1 MKRFLAVSG
10 FFAFILCV
18 IYEANSHG
26 TNYVFRSVENI
37 PYKDKIGHFGL
48 YGLLAALLDYA
59 LRSRNYYWKSRAIPM
74 ALVWVMG
81 FAILEEI
88 SQYWIPTRDCD
99 YKDALADLLGVLLF
113 VKSWRFLYKG
123 LSQLLTLLIGPPK
136 KTSRT
141 QNNGWYC

>member
-59 LRSRNYYWKSRAIPM
+59 LRSRNYYWKSKAIPV

-113 VKSWRFLYKG
+113 VKSWRFLYKR
-123 LSQLLTLLIGPPK
+123 LKPIVDASYRPTKKNQQDPK
-136 KTSRT
+136 
-141 QNNGWYC
+141 

>member
-10 FFAFILCV
+10 FFAFILFV

-59 LRSRNYYWKSRAIPM
+59 LRSKNYYWKSSAIPV

-81 FAILEEI
+81 FVVLEET
-88 SQYWIPTRDCD
+88 SQFWIPTRDCD
-99 YKDALADLLGVLLF
+99 YKDAIADLLGVLLF
-113 VKSWRFLYKG
+113 VKSWRFLHKRLKPIVDASYKPTKKN
-123 LSQLLTLLIGPPK
+123 QEDPK
-136 KTSRT
+136 
-141 QNNGWYC
+141 